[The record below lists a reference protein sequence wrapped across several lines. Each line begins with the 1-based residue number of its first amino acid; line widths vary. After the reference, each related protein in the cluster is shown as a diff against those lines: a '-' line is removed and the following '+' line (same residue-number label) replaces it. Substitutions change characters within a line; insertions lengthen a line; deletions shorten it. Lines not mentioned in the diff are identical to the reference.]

1 MLLLPVLEKE
11 ENENDGVDGLL
22 LLWRKREKQLV
33 ERESVVER
41 VVVKLVM
48 RVLVAAVGCWD
59 DAHARAHTHTHIE
72 RERERE
78 REREKVAGTGKRLIF
93 WLTLD
98 PIFFLFRP

>member
-1 MLLLPVLEKE
+1 MLLLQVLEKE

-59 DAHARAHTHTHIE
+59 DAHARAQTHTHI
-72 RERERE
+72 ERE

>member
-59 DAHARAHTHTHIE
+59 DARARAHTH

-78 REREKVAGTGKRLIF
+78 REREGGRNWEEA
-93 WLTLD
+93 D
-98 PIFFLFRP
+98 FLAYFGPDFLPL

>member
-1 MLLLPVLEKE
+1 MLLLQVLEKE

-59 DAHARAHTHTHIE
+59 DAHARAHTHTH
-72 RERERE
+72 RERE